1 MALIIMGRAAS
12 GKSALARS
20 VGRELGWE
28 VFSSDFIRK
37 ELAGVP
43 LYKRSGPA
51 VRRHL
56 YSNAM
61 TRKTYRTLFQN
72 AINRLKERRSLI
84 IEATFSSREHRDE
97 LGQKLSTLGEA
108 YYIIETQA
116 SEQTLRRRL
125 IEREGKTKKVSD
137 ARLEDFEM
145 LTRSYELPVEIGK
158 RHLIAVHTE
167 RPLEATVLE
176 TLKALAQRTLRG
188 AKNKEAKCP
197 I

>member
-1 MALIIMGRAAS
+1 
-12 GKSALARS
+12 
-20 VGRELGWE
+20 
-28 VFSSDFIRK
+28 
-37 ELAGVP
+37 
-43 LYKRSGPA
+43 
-51 VRRHL
+51 
-56 YSNAM
+56 M
-61 TRKTYRTLFQN
+61 TRKTYQTLFQN